1 MSEVGP
7 LSGLAPGQSGTVAG
21 CRAGHGLLGRLASMG
36 FTPGSRVLMV
46 NNYGHGP
53 LLVMVHGARI
63 ELGRGEA
70 ARILV
75 RRVEDVSH
83 G

>member
-1 MSEVGP
+1 
-7 LSGLAPGQSGTVAG
+7 
-21 CRAGHGLLGRLASMG
+21 MG

-63 ELGRGEA
+63 ALGRGEA